1 MDRKTERSSGNNI
14 KNNNNNQIKRNRFSF
29 YYYVAAAATTG
40 LAGLIHLSLVVNAL
54 AHHIYT
60 NTITLFLVG
69 GIIQVFWIIPILKRW
84 GRIWYA
90 IGIAGTAV
98 FIVLWAITRM
108 PGNPIIHTA
117 ARASTIDISTEIVE
131 FAFIGFSIALLAI
144 ESRRIRKE
152 EVL

>member
-1 MDRKTERSSGNNI
+1 MDRKAESSSGNN
-14 KNNNNNQIKRNRFSF
+14 NNLTKKRNRFFF
-29 YYYVAAAATTG
+29 YCYIAAAATTG
-40 LAGLIHLSLVVNAL
+40 LAGIIHLSLVVNAL
-54 AHHIYT
+54 SHHIYT

-84 GRIWYA
+84 GKVWYA

-98 FIVLWAITRM
+98 FIALWAITRM